1 MIEKLSEKLR
11 ELRLVMTGM
20 FPVVT
25 LAAAWVLAP
34 PPRLLSL
41 LLGSLLVA
49 AGMGLRLWAAGH
61 LVKLKTLTTGG
72 PFAYT
77 RNPLYAG
84 STLAAAGFCVA
95 SQWVWSAALLVVVYL
110 LCYLPTVLHEER
122 LLRTVYGEQYDR
134 YREAVPRFLVRL
146 RPYSERGERGFDW
159 RQMVR
164 NRELQAM
171 VSTLVPLLLMWL
183 RLKIPGGLGA
193 LP

>member
-84 STLAAAGFCVA
+84 SALAAAGFCVA